1 MKLFITLLVVLFI
14 FPIIISQLPI
24 KQTATKHESSA
35 EPNPVAFAANLSSG
49 TGQLY
54 ESDKNILVYYS
65 HPEEAYKPITMATN
79 GVQKVS
85 HSQTNIAS
93 LATLMEQYF
102 DLHQIN
108 ADILTVNVPKEI
120 QTLGLQYKDSYSVVR
135 PHVVQALSMKSYD
148 LVIDFHRDAAKKSV
162 TTTSYDNLSY
172 ARTAFVVGGKHEAYE
187 GNYAYAEML
196 HHIMNEMVPGISRGI
211 IKKNDAGS
219 NGIYNQDLARNMIL
233 VELGGIDNTEE
244 ELVRTIAVVSRAIAK
259 MLVNEQL

>member
-1 MKLFITLLVVLFI
+1 MTLLVVLFI

-24 KQTATKHESSA
+24 KQTATKIERSA
-35 EPNPVAFAANLSSG
+35 EPNPVAFAANLSLG
-49 TGQLY
+49 TEQQLKA
-54 ESDKNILVYYS
+54 EKNILIYYS
-65 HPEEAYKPITMATN
+65 HPEEAYKPITLATN
-79 GVQKVS
+79 GTQTVS
-85 HSQTNIAS
+85 HQQTNIAS

-108 ADILTVNVPKEI
+108 ADILNVDVPQEI
-120 QTLGLQYKDSYSVVR
+120 QKLGLQYKHSYSVVR
-135 PHVVQALSMKSYD
+135 PYVEQALSNKSYD
-148 LVIDFHRDAAKKSV
+148 LIIDFHRDAAKKSV

-172 ARTAFVVGGKHEAYE
+172 ARTAFVVGGKHDAYE

-196 HHIMNEMVPGISRGI
+196 HHIMDEMVPNISRGI
-211 IKKNDAGS
+211 IKKKEAGA

-244 ELVRTIAVVSRAIAK
+244 ELVRTIAVVSRAVAK